1 MFHRN
6 MGTLDRAI
14 RAAVGVVLI
23 PLGLFVLDGTAA
35 VVVTVVG
42 VLGIMQGI
50 TGFCLLYALFGF
62 STLKHEEPAMSV

>member
-23 PLGLFVLDGTAA
+23 PLGLFVLNGTWA
-35 VVVTVVG
+35 VVATVIGIAG
-42 VLGIMQGI
+42 VMQGI

-62 STLKHEEPAMSV
+62 STLKLEAPALSP